1 MILATKRLTLTGD
14 IVANSGFVFAAHYA
28 GRLDLT
34 GRYQTSPNGETIIEL
49 RGAPELIDMF
59 EIAFWLGPSDAMID
73 SISVE
78 DVENPNWNNKGFVK
92 V

>member
-1 MILATKRLTLTGD
+1 
-14 IVANSGFVFAAHYA
+14 
-28 GRLDLT
+28 
-34 GRYQTSPNGETIIEL
+34 
-49 RGAPELIDMF
+49 
-59 EIAFWLGPSDAMID
+59 ID